1 MRRQL
6 TMIALLGLL
15 AACKQ
20 KTTHTYTV
28 EGKIANL
35 NAQTIYLDQIM
46 LETGTSKPIDSAE
59 IKPDGSFI
67 MIADI
72 TGEDLFYLRTNTQNY
87 PFGSMVSDGNKIKI
101 TGDLAKGQQSLF
113 YGGSPATDALK
124 NFFLTNNTYLR
135 GYDSLSKVMD
145 SAGKAGAADSV
156 LLGIRSN
163 MESLINSL
171 KKDVNALVKTST
183 SPVVQVLAL
192 QFNQNFFSPD
202 EYGVVLK
209 TITDK
214 YPKDAN
220 VLAANKRYNDLIA
233 AMNRPT
239 QQSQQGAMF
248 TGRPAPEISLKDM
261 NGNAVTLSSYKGKY
275 VLVDF
280 WASWCGPCRQ
290 ENPNVV
296 AAYNKYK
303 AKNFTV
309 LGVSVDEN
317 QSAWKKAVE
326 KDKLTWTQLIDEKG
340 VAANTY
346 QVTGI
351 PFNVLVNPEGV
362 VIAENL
368 RGSMLESKLI
378 EVLK

>member
-1 MRRQL
+1 MQKL
-6 TMIALLGLL
+6 LSIIALLGLL

-35 NAQTIYLDQIM
+35 NAQKVYLDQIM

-59 IKPDGSFI
+59 VKPDGSFI

-145 SAGKAGAADSV
+145 SLGKAGAADSV
-156 LLGIRSN
+156 MLGIRAN
-163 MESLINSL
+163 METLINKL
-171 KKDVNALVKTST
+171 KKDVDVLVKTST

-192 QFNQNFFSPD
+192 QFNQNFFSPE

-220 VLAANKRYNDLIA
+220 VLAANKRYNDLMA
-233 AMNRPT
+233 AMNKPSQP
-239 QQSQQGAMF
+239 QQPAAMF

-261 NGNAVTLSSYKGKY
+261 NGQAVTLSSYKGKY

-317 QSAWKKAVE
+317 AGAWKKAVE
-326 KDKLTWTQLIDEKG
+326 KDKLTWTQLLDEKG

>member
-1 MRRQL
+1 MQKL
-6 TMIALLGLL
+6 LSIIALLGLL

-20 KTTHTYTV
+20 KTTHIYTV

-35 NAQTIYLDQIM
+35 NAQKVYLDQIM

-87 PFGSMVSDGNKIKI
+87 PFGSMVSDGDKIKI

-135 GYDSLSKVMD
+135 GYDSLGKVMD
-145 SAGKAGAADSV
+145 SLSRVGAADSV
-156 LLGIRSN
+156 MFGIRAN
-163 MESLINSL
+163 MESLVNKL
-171 KKDVNALVKTST
+171 KKDIDTLVKTST

-202 EYGVVLK
+202 EYGAVLK

-233 AMNRPT
+233 ALNKPSQP
-239 QQSQQGAMF
+239 QQSAAMF

-261 NGNAVTLSSYKGKY
+261 NGQSVTLSSYKGKY

-290 ENPNVV
+290 ENPNVL

-317 QSAWKKAVE
+317 AGAWKKAVE
-326 KDKLTWTQLIDEKG
+326 KDKLTWTQLLDVKG

-346 QVTGI
+346 QVSGI

>member
-1 MRRQL
+1 MRRLL
-6 TMIALLGLL
+6 TIIALLGLL

-35 NAQTIYLDQIM
+35 NAQKVYLDQIM

-156 LLGIRSN
+156 MLGIRSN
-163 MESLINSL
+163 MESLIKSL
-171 KKDVNALVKTST
+171 KKDVDALVKSST

-192 QFNQNFFSPD
+192 QFNQNFFSPE

-209 TITDK
+209 AITDK

-220 VLAANKRYNDLIA
+220 VMAANKRYNDLIA
-233 AMNRPT
+233 AMNRPN
-239 QQSQQGAMF
+239 QQPQQGALF